1 MDDVGFFE
9 HLFSLFPD
17 LNTYALILGGDLNC
31 WLDPVLDRSSTNPS
45 TVGRSARFI
54 QAFLSNYGVCDVW
67 RFLHPGNR
75 EYSCSSHVHHTY
87 SRIDYFFI
95 DNNLIP
101 LVHSCIY
108 QSIVISDHAPVV
120 LTMSLPG
127 LPQKIRQW
135 QFNSTLLSDDS
146 FVKFMEKEIAF
157 FLTTNMSPDMS
168 SLYVWDALNSGP
180 ALLSHSGQIVA
191 YTAQMKQKSYKERA
205 DLAHQVREIDKHY
218 AQTKCPDLYKKRL
231 ELKTKFDLLTT
242 HSIEQSLLKSK
253 TMFYIYGDKSDKLLA
268 NQLKGFAAKQNISK
282 IQLPNGHITTDHS
295 QINEAF
301 RDFNIQLY
309 TSESQADCSAI
320 SDFLNGLNMPRLSLD
335 LKKRLGEPISQT
347 EIASAIS
354 SMQSGQMSGP

>member
-1 MDDVGFFE
+1 MNSHLGLLSWNVKGLNHPVKKRKVLSHLKQLRAQIAFLQETHICSSDNHRSLSGWMGQRFHSSFQAKARGVSVLISQDISFEPHNVISDRSGRYVIVSGRLYNTLVVFVNVYAPNVDDVGFFE

-75 EYSCSSHVHHTY
+75 EYSFSSHVHHTY

-127 LPQKIRQW
+127 LPQKITQW
-135 QFNSTLLSDDS
+135 RFNSTLLSDDS

-157 FLTTNMSPDMS
+157 FLTTNMSLDMS
-168 SLYVWDALNSGP
+168 SLYVWDALK
-180 ALLSHSGQIVA
+180 AYLQGQIVA

-205 DLAHQVREIDKHY
+205 DLAHQIREIDKHY
-218 AQTKCPDLYKKRL
+218 TQCVQIFIKNGWNSRPN
-231 ELKTKFDLLTT
+231 LT
-242 HSIEQSLLKSK
+242 
-253 TMFYIYGDKSDKLLA
+253 
-268 NQLKGFAAKQNISK
+268 
-282 IQLPNGHITTDHS
+282 
-295 QINEAF
+295 
-301 RDFNIQLY
+301 
-309 TSESQADCSAI
+309 C
-320 SDFLNGLNMPRLSLD
+320 
-335 LKKRLGEPISQT
+335 
-347 EIASAIS
+347 
-354 SMQSGQMSGP
+354 